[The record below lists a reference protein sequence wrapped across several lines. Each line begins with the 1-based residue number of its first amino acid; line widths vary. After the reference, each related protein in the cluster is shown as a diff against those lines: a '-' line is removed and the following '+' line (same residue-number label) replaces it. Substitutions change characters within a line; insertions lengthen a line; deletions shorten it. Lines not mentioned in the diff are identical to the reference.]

1 MYYIKNIINIINKE
15 NILLIIPIIL
25 IIIYFIV
32 KYYLLETTLLIN
44 FNIIYLPISI
54 SITMMSILYRFD
66 NLIFIMHTKPIYF
79 ETVTIFKPYI
89 DLNIINSNNNTLLSE
104 TQNDIKLIKEVDI
117 FLSNKFKN
125 IFRHCLIIID
135 SIIIGIIF
143 SWCYIH
149 MNITIDNDILVKNI
163 GILGGYISLCG
174 KIHIYIGKII
184 LSYLKSKKEITRDY
198 EIKRRKNSFEIFEIN
213 PININ
218 SDQI

>member
-1 MYYIKNIINIINKE
+1 MSYITNKK
-15 NILLIIPIIL
+15 NILLLIPIIL
-25 IIIYFIV
+25 ITIYFLV
-32 KYYLLETTLLIN
+32 KYYLLFYLLSNLLIK
-44 FNIIYLPISI
+44 FNKLYLPISI

-66 NLIFIMHTKPIYF
+66 NIIFIMHTKPIYF

-117 FLSNKFKN
+117 YLSNKFKN

-143 SWCYIH
+143 SYCYIH

-213 PININ
+213 PINIK